1 MREEIRTKFIQQQ
14 KKPTSA
20 LQHDHVESIS
30 SHFHALRRQYQQSD
44 SGLHRLHL
52 LLLFLVVVDAERG
65 GEIGWMYVPSVMIAL
80 VAAFTLNSSAQNLMT
95 LMNGHFSGTLTLFF
109 FFYVECDVDIFFL
122 GLSRIFE
129 RLRKKKRHDVD
140 RSDTQERR

>member
-1 MREEIRTKFIQQQ
+1 MSMKRETIEGDVHI
-14 KKPTSA
+14 
-20 LQHDHVESIS
+20 
-30 SHFHALRRQYQQSD
+30 
-44 SGLHRLHL
+44 
-52 LLLFLVVVDAERG
+52 
-65 GEIGWMYVPSVMIAL
+65 PSVMIAL

-95 LMNGHFSGTLTLFF
+95 LMNGHFSGTLTLF